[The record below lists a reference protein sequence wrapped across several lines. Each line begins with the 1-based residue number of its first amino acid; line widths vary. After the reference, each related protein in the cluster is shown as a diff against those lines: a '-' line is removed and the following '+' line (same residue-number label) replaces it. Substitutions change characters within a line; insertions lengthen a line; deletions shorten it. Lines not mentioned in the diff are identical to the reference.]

1 MSESRNTGKGRSD
14 LPAYP
19 IAEAAL
25 YVRVAP
31 ATLRSWVVGREYP
44 TSKGTRHFRPL
55 IRLAD
60 RRQRLLSFNN
70 LVEAHVLRALRT
82 THGTPIP
89 SIRKA
94 LDYGESELGI
104 ERLLLSH
111 ELSTDKR
118 ELFLDR
124 YGELI
129 NLSRAGQLAMRAVL
143 ETHLSRIQRDSSAF
157 PLRLFPFVK
166 TEGSHAPRHIA
177 IDPAVGFGRPILRRR
192 GVSTRAI
199 VDRINAGES
208 VEEIAADY
216 GLEEIEVQEAIVYEV
231 AAA

>member
-1 MSESRNTGKGRSD
+1 MPEPRLPAASRGD
-14 LPAYP
+14 LPAYSVG
-19 IAEAAL
+19 EAAL

-44 TSKGTRHFRPL
+44 TSRGPRHFRPL
-55 IRLAD
+55 IRPAD
-60 RRQRLLSFNN
+60 AKRRLLSFNN

-94 LDYGESELGI
+94 LDYAESTLDI
-104 ERLLLSH
+104 QRLLLSR
-111 ELSTDKR
+111 ELCTDKR

-129 NLSRAGQLAMRAVL
+129 NLSRSGQLAMRAVL
-143 ETHLSRIQRDSSAF
+143 ERHLSRIEWNRSAL
-157 PLRLFPFVK
+157 PLRLFPFVS
-166 TEGSHAPRHIA
+166 TESVETPRHIT
-177 IDPAVGFGRPILRRR
+177 IDPDVGFGRPILHRR

-199 VDRINAGES
+199 VDRIDAGES
-208 VEEIAADY
+208 VEALAEDY
-216 GLEEIEVQEAIVYEV
+216 GLDVTEVEEAVVYER
-231 AAA
+231 AA